1 MMDEKI
7 TILKDTIE
15 KCNVKCDTV
24 RLDRAIVA
32 TIKAHANQLRKSGE
46 PYFIH
51 PVEVARMLA
60 EMEMDEATII
70 AGLLHDA
77 AEDTDYEI
85 EKIAGDF
92 GEEVAELVNGVTKL
106 KKIPFS
112 SKEEEQAENMR
123 KMFLSM
129 AKDIRVIVI
138 KLCDRLHNMRT
149 LEYQSPENQK
159 YKATETL
166 QIYAALAHRLGMI
179 KIKWELEDLCFKYLE
194 PEEYHK
200 LVEQI
205 AEKRAERDAFV
216 DDIIKTISENTNE
229 IGINTQIDGRPK
241 HLYSIHKKMTR
252 QGKRLDQIFDLYAI
266 RIIVDT
272 VKDCYTVLGI
282 VHELF
287 KPMPGRFKDYIAMPK
302 PNMYQSLHNTM
313 LGPKG
318 MPFEVQIRT
327 WDMHKIAETGIASHW
342 SYKADGKTD
351 SKFDSKIAWIRR
363 LMEEQK
369 EMESTSEFMESFK
382 LDLFTDEVFVFTP
395 KGDVSNL
402 PAGST
407 PVDFAYSIH
416 SAIGNRM
423 MGAKINGEIKP
434 LDYKLKN
441 GDIVEII
448 TSSAVNGPSRDW
460 IKFVRTS
467 NAKNK
472 INHWF
477 KKEMREDNIK
487 RGKEMLE
494 HQVKRFGIN
503 WNDLFKTEW
512 VTPILKKYNF
522 KDMEDMY
529 SAIGFGGISTNKI
542 ISRLKDQYAKS
553 VRPED
558 IDLNLAVAKEFVSDK
573 VNKNR
578 KNIGDGIS
586 VKGIENC
593 LVRLSKCCNPVPGDS
608 IVGYITR
615 GRGVSVHRSDCVNI
629 VSGLDAIERLIE
641 VTWANAKKTSYPA
654 DLIVV
659 AEDRQSLLLELMNQ
673 ISDSNLTVR
682 ALNARINKEGAA
694 IISIT
699 LDIQNTE
706 QLDRIINKLMKV
718 QGVNEV
724 NRIKH

>member
-1 MMDEKI
+1 MDDKV
-7 TILKDTIE
+7 TLLKDTIE
-15 KCNVKCDTV
+15 QYNIKCDIA
-24 RLDRAIVA
+24 RIDRAVI
-32 TIKAHANQLRKSGE
+32 TTMKAHANQFRKSGE
-46 PYFIH
+46 PYHIH
-51 PVEVARMLA
+51 PLEVARMLA
-60 EMEMDEATII
+60 EMEMDESTII

-77 AEDTDYEI
+77 AEDTDYGVD
-85 EKIAGDF
+85 KITHDF
-92 GEEVAELVNGVTKL
+92 GEEVASLVDGVTKL
-106 KKIPFS
+106 GKIPFS

-129 AKDIRVIVI
+129 ARDIRVIVI

-149 LEYQSPENQK
+149 LEYQSPEKQQ

-194 PEEYHK
+194 PEEYHN
-200 LVEQI
+200 LVDQI
-205 AEKRAERDAFV
+205 AEKRAERDAFIAE
-216 DDIIKTISENTNE
+216 IIKIIEGKTTEME
-229 IGINTQIDGRPK
+229 IKAQIDGRPK
-241 HLYSIHKKMTR
+241 HLYSIHKKMVR
-252 QGKRLDQIFDLYAI
+252 QGKTLDQIYDLYAI

-272 VKDCYTVLGI
+272 VKDCYAVLGI

-302 PNMYQSLHNTM
+302 PNMYQSLHNTL
-313 LGPKG
+313 LGPNG
-318 MPFEVQIRT
+318 VPFEVQIRT

-351 SKFDSKIAWIRR
+351 AKFDSKIAWIRQ

-369 EMESTSEFMESFK
+369 EMESASEFMESFK

-407 PVDFAYSIH
+407 SVDFAYSIH

-448 TSSAVNGPSRDW
+448 TSSAINGPSRDW
-460 IKFVRTS
+460 LKFVRTS

-487 RGKEMLE
+487 RGREMLE
-494 HQVKRFGIN
+494 LQLKKYGIA
-503 WNDLFKTEW
+503 WQDLFKAEW
-512 VTPILKKYNF
+512 VNPILKKYNF
-522 KDMEDMY
+522 NTMDDMY
-529 SAIGFGGISTNKI
+529 SAVGFGGISTNKI
-542 ISRLKDQYAKS
+542 ITRLRDEYAKS
-553 VRPED
+553 VKPED
-558 IDLNLAVAKEFVSDK
+558 IDHNLTIAKEFISDK
-573 VNKNR
+573 PR
-578 KNIGDGIS
+578 KNKSSGDGIV

-593 LVRLSKCCNPVPGDS
+593 LVRLSRCCNPVPGDS

-615 GRGVSVHRSDCVNI
+615 GRGVSVHRSDCVN
-629 VSGLDAIERLIE
+629 VLSGLDMEERLIE
-641 VTWANAKKTSYPA
+641 VSWANAAKTSYPA
-654 DLIVV
+654 DLVV
-659 AEDRQSLLLELMNQ
+659 MAYDRKLLLIELMNQ

-682 ALNARINKEGAA
+682 AINARLNKEGNAV
-694 IISIT
+694 INIT

-706 QLDRIINKLMKV
+706 QLDRIISKLMKV
-718 QGVNEV
+718 TGVIEV

>member
-1 MMDEKI
+1 MDRKV
-7 TILKDTIE
+7 THLKDLIE
-15 KCNVKCDTV
+15 KNGIKCDNGRIDKAV
-24 RLDRAIVA
+24 IAA
-32 TIKAHANQLRKSGE
+32 MKAHSNQIRKSGE

-51 PVEVARMLA
+51 PLEVAAMLA
-60 EMEMDEATII
+60 EMEMDESTII

-77 AEDTDYEI
+77 AEDTDYNLDKI
-85 EKIAGDF
+85 ENDF
-92 GEEVAELVNGVTKL
+92 GEEVKELVNGVTKL
-106 KKIPFS
+106 GKIPFS

-149 LEYQSPENQK
+149 LEYQSPEKQK

-194 PEEYHK
+194 PESFSE
-200 LVEQI
+200 LVDMI
-205 AEKRAERDAFV
+205 AAKRAERDAFIQ
-216 DDIIKTISENTNE
+216 DII
-229 IGINTQIDGRPK
+229 GIIADKNDEMGIKAQIDGRPK
-241 HLYSIHKKMTR
+241 HLYSIYKKMLR
-252 QGKRLDQIFDLYAI
+252 QGKSIEHIYDLYAI
-266 RIIVDT
+266 RIIVDS
-272 VKDCYTVLGI
+272 VKDCYAVLGV

-302 PNMYQSLHNTM
+302 PNMYQSLHNT
-313 LGPKG
+313 LIGPNG
-318 MPFEVQIRT
+318 IPFEVQIRT

-342 SYKADGKTD
+342 SYKEGGKTD
-351 SKFDSKIAWIRR
+351 AKFDNKIAWIRE

-369 EMESTSEFMESFK
+369 EMESASEFMEYFK

-395 KGDVSNL
+395 KGDVANL

-434 LDYKLKN
+434 LEYKLKN

-460 IKFVRTS
+460 LKFVRTS

-487 RGKEMLE
+487 HGREMLE
-494 HQVKRFGIN
+494 HQLKKYSIP
-503 WNDLFKTEW
+503 WNELFKSEW
-512 VTPILKKYNF
+512 VNPILKKYHF
-522 KDMEDMY
+522 PHIDDMY
-529 SAIGFGGISTNKI
+529 SAVGYGGISANKI
-542 ISRLKDQYAKS
+542 ISRLREEYKKNAK
-553 VRPED
+553 PED
-558 IDLNLAVAKEFVSDK
+558 IDYTLMLAKDPA
-573 VNKNR
+573 NK
-578 KNIGDGIS
+578 KGKSLGDGII

-593 LVRLSKCCNPVPGDS
+593 LVRLSRCCNPVPGDS

-615 GRGVSVHRSDCVNI
+615 GRGVSVHRSDCANI
-629 VSGLDAIERLIE
+629 ITGLDTDARLIE
-641 VTWANAKKTSYPA
+641 VAWANAKKTSYPS
-654 DLIVV
+654 DLVV
-659 AEDRQSLLLELMNQ
+659 LATDRKMLLLELMNQ

-682 ALNARINKEGAA
+682 AMNARLSKDGNA
-694 IISIT
+694 IINIT

-706 QLDRIINKLMKV
+706 QLDRIINKLMRV
-718 QGVNEV
+718 EGVMEV
-724 NRIKH
+724 DRIKH